1 MGLPLIQMKSDGG
14 SRLTGTVTT
23 EIDERCHWEI
33 DEGVMGR
40 DKSGGMVD
48 RRVSVWGTA

>member
-1 MGLPLIQMKSDGG
+1 MGLPLTQMKSDGG

-23 EIDERCHWEI
+23 EIDERCHWET

-40 DKSGGMVD
+40 DTSHGMVD
-48 RRVSVWGTA
+48 EKVKVWGTA

>member
-1 MGLPLIQMKSDGG
+1 MTQMKSDGG

-23 EIDERCHWEI
+23 DIDERCHWET

-40 DKSGGMVD
+40 DTSDGTADEKVK
-48 RRVSVWGTA
+48 VWGSA